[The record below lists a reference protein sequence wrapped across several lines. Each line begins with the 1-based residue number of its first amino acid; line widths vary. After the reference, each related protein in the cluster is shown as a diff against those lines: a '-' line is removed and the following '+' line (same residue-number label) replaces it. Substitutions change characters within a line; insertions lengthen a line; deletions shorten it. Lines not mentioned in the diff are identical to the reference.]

1 METRIYMVK
10 IVFRTK
16 ENGLANKSNIDLP
29 VTFEVKSNVGDNI
42 IEKID
47 EKITESYNFID
58 MKISYTITEIK
69 EASLCWGCRYEQGNQ
84 TGHMEPPHGCLYK
97 SSSKSSSD
105 KSSPEEPF
113 KPKGKNWRS
122 KAINGDDVEEIDDE
136 DNNEDKYPKNVFR
149 SKDVDQLRR
158 DQETRDRAKK
168 RQAIYDE
175 AKLNFQVS
183 TKNTNNNDSS
193 SSSDLLI

>member
-10 IVFRTK
+10 IIFRTK
-16 ENGLANKSNIDLP
+16 ENGLSNKSNIDLP
-29 VTFEVKSNVGDNI
+29 VTVEVSAKIGDNI

-47 EKITESYNFID
+47 EKITESYNFIY

-84 TGHMEPPHGCLYK
+84 TGHMDAPHGCLYI
-97 SSSKSSSD
+97 SSSKSSTD
-105 KSSPEEPF
+105 KSSPDEPS
-113 KPKGKNWRS
+113 KQKGRSWRS
-122 KAINGDDVEEIDDE
+122 KALSGDVEEIDD
-136 DNNEDKYPKNVFR
+136 DNVLS

-158 DQETRDRAKK
+158 DQEQRERAKK
-168 RQAIYDE
+168 RQVVYDKAREQFAI
-175 AKLNFQVS
+175 NN
-183 TKNTNNNDSS
+183 KNDNRNDDNRDS

>member
-10 IVFRTK
+10 IIFRTK
-16 ENGLANKSNIDLP
+16 ENGLSNKSNIDLP
-29 VTFEVKSNVGDNI
+29 VTVEVSAKAGDNI

-84 TGHMEPPHGCLYK
+84 TGHMDAPHGCLYI
-97 SSSKSSSD
+97 SSSKSSTD
-105 KSSPEEPF
+105 KSSPDEPS
-113 KPKGKNWRS
+113 KQKGRSWRS
-122 KAINGDDVEEIDDE
+122 KALSGDEVEEIDD
-136 DNNEDKYPKNVFR
+136 DNVLT

-158 DQETRDRAKK
+158 DQEQRERAKK
-168 RQAIYDE
+168 RQVVYDKARE
-175 AKLNFQVS
+175 QFS
-183 TKNTNNNDSS
+183 INNRNDDNRDS